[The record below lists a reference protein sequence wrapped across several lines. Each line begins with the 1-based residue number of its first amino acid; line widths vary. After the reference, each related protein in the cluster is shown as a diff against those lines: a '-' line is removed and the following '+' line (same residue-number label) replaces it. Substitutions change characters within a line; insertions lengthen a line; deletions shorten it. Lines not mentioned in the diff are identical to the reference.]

1 MTLHSAL
8 LDPDTHGNA
17 PLWRVF
23 WIEGVLL
30 SHVLF
35 GAIVLSYRHF
45 ASPALALML
54 LGFLLYTA
62 WIMRRVWVNADN
74 VSKPEYGSAARYLTV
89 AWAINAVLMSGFML
103 LAHLSGEKFPL
114 PF

>member
-1 MTLHSAL
+1 MTLHSTL
-8 LDPDTHGNA
+8 LDPDTHGSA

-23 WIEGVLL
+23 WVEGVLL

-35 GAIVLSYRHF
+35 GGIVLSYRHVG
-45 ASPALALML
+45 SPLLALML
-54 LGFLLYTA
+54 AGFVLYTA

-74 VSKPEYGSAARYLTV
+74 VANPAYGGAARYLTV

-103 LAHLSGEKFPL
+103 LAHFSGEKFPL